1 MNPNDMKPR
10 ESVQLSGRTK
20 IFKNGV
26 LQFDSGNVILSG
38 LRQYTAESMNSVV
51 DKAIDDLFTD
61 TYETIVQG
69 DLPYT
74 GAQNGKDG
82 ILISDSVTGMYGAT
96 GTLRVHVMKTEDI
109 AGEASGTHARKWRG
123 TFVAQDAMSAAAAL
137 LGHNLNLSETTTP
150 VVPFDVEYARQSFTT
165 VVLAAGD
172 QLTIEWEVQVA

>member
-1 MNPNDMKPR
+1 MKTR

-26 LQFDSGNVILSG
+26 LHFDSGNVILNG

-51 DKAIDDLFTD
+51 NNAIDDLFTD
-61 TYETIVQG
+61 TNETIVQG

-82 ILISDSVTGMYGAT
+82 ILVSSGITGMYGAT
-96 GTLRVHVMKTEDI
+96 GSLTLRVMKTEDI
-109 AGEASGTHARKWRG
+109 SGEASGNYARKWRG
-123 TFVAQDAMSAAAAL
+123 TFVAQEATSAAAAL